1 MPGVEVPKWFNY
13 ICKDEIPCFW
23 VRGKF
28 PNVSLALVFQYAD
41 GKERINQDLV
51 QLHLVINGQLVP
63 HKDYNNF
70 IIEPH
75 HVLVCDLRLL
85 YNDEE
90 WLSID
95 ALLLKHEWNQVQISY
110 DFKDIPVTLSE
121 WGVYVYK
128 QGTTDNLEDHVQ
140 FMCPDPTRYSNI
152 TEDKIRDKPRDK
164 VTIFQT
170 MKKLLF
176 FH

>member
-1 MPGVEVPKWFNY
+1 VKKEGHVLEIVMPGDKVPKWFNY
-13 ICKDEIPCFW
+13 ICKDGIPCFW
-23 VRGKF
+23 VREEF
-28 PNVSLALVFQYAD
+28 PNVVLALVFQYAD
-41 GKERINQDLV
+41 GKERINDHDHV

-110 DFKDIPVTLSE
+110 EFKYGFVTVSE

-128 QGTTDNLEDHVQ
+128 QGRTVNLEEHVQ

-152 TEDKIRDKPRDK
+152 AN
-164 VTIFQT
+164 TIIPP
-170 MKKLLF
+170 KKSYE
-176 FH
+176 

>member
-1 MPGVEVPKWFNY
+1 VKKERYGLEIEMPKTKVPEWFDY
-13 ICKDEIPCFW
+13 ICKGGIPCLW

-28 PNVSLALVFQYAD
+28 PNVALASLFLVEGLFPHHQV
-41 GKERINQDLV
+41 K
-51 QLHLVINGQLVP
+51 LHLVINGQLVP

-75 HVLVCDLRLL
+75 HVLVCDLRHL
-85 YNDEE
+85 YDDEE

-110 DFKDIPVTLSE
+110 EVSYGLPLSE

-140 FMCPDPTRYSNI
+140 FMCPS
-152 TEDKIRDKPRDK
+152 
-164 VTIFQT
+164 
-170 MKKLLF
+170 
-176 FH
+176 

>member
-1 MPGVEVPKWFNY
+1 
-13 ICKDEIPCFW
+13 
-23 VRGKF
+23 
-28 PNVSLALVFQYAD
+28 VFQAVD
-41 GKERINQDLV
+41 GKQSKYLYLK
-51 QLHLVINGQLVP
+51 LHLVINGQSVP
-63 HKDYNNF
+63 RNSHKGYDDF
-70 IIEPH
+70 QIDVD

-176 FH
+176 CH

>member
-1 MPGVEVPKWFNY
+1 MPKTKVPEWFDY
-13 ICKDEIPCFW
+13 ICKGGIPCFW

-28 PNVSLALVFQYAD
+28 PNVVLASLFLE
-41 GKERINQDLV
+41 ERKFHHPV
-51 QLHLVINGQLVP
+51 KLHLVINGQSVP
-63 HKDYNNF
+63 RNSHK
-70 IIEPH
+70 
-75 HVLVCDLRLL
+75 VCDLRLL

-110 DFKDIPVTLSE
+110 EVRYGLTLSE
-121 WGVYVYK
+121 WGVFVNK
-128 QGTTDNLEDHVQ
+128 QGRTVNLEDHVQ

-152 TEDKIRDKPRDK
+152 TEEIVFDTWTGPEDKTRDKPHDK
-164 VTIFQT
+164 VTIFQN

-176 FH
+176 CH